1 MPSEMRQIFASTI
14 VFYFSLSITKC
25 QYPVSILG
33 SIACRYN
40 FLVFLI
46 DLDLD
51 GFFIGDIQ
59 VESPRVGENVKTYN
73 ISLDSC

>member
-1 MPSEMRQIFASTI
+1 MPSEIRQIFASI
-14 VFYFSLSITKC
+14 IFFYLVSF
-25 QYPVSILG
+25 PVSILG

-46 DLDLD
+46 GLDLD

-73 ISLDSC
+73 ISLDPC